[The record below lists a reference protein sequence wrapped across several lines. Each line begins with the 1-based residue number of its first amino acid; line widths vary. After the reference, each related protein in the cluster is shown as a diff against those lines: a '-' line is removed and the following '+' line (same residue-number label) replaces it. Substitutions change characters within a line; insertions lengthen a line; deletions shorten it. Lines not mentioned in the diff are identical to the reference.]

1 MSTATIQI
9 QIHVANNKI
18 GQVPFNFGQ
27 NLWDNKKN
35 PDGSDIE
42 SICQI
47 CQNTP
52 KIVKNNL

>member
-35 PDGSDIE
+35 PAVDLISNQYLSLNGR
-42 SICQI
+42 
-47 CQNTP
+47 NV
-52 KIVKNNL
+52 VKK